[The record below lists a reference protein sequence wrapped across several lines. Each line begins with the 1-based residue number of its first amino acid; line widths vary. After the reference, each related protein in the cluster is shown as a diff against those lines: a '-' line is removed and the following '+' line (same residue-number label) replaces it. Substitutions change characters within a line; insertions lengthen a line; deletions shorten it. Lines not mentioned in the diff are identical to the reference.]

1 MLVLRKLVMT
11 TWKAIGNPR
20 FVDSLTGVSIS
31 SGLKL
36 SMNPTSQV
44 LLATMVKR
52 QASRTGAHSTLN
64 AILNSTCAARSVYLL
79 LSWIYSWKR
88 RAFVDRSRELILEPG
103 TCILVKIWHMW
114 ACATKALVVMVTE

>member
-20 FVDSLTGVSIS
+20 SVDSLTGVSIS
-31 SGLKL
+31 SGLRL

-64 AILNSTCAARSVYLL
+64 AILSSTCAARSVYLF
-79 LSWIYSWKR
+79 LSWTYSWKGR
-88 RAFVDRSRELILEPG
+88 TFVDRGRDPILGARYLHLGVMPYRGCVPQKLSR
-103 TCILVKIWHMW
+103 
-114 ACATKALVVMVTE
+114 